1 MTNYFNNTLLN
12 ISWMFWFKLVK
23 MDTLMINQHDKTKLK
38 TQSNNRNAFDSVY
51 NFKFVN
57 EADGRNIYSNVN
69 LQQKISF

>member
-1 MTNYFNNTLLN
+1 
-12 ISWMFWFKLVK
+12 